1 MIFFCGEY
9 WMRAEN
15 GIIAGVGHPSCA
27 EIYQVTGNKR
37 VRLGRICQ
45 WENEN
50 QETYPRLSFRVT
62 KSLRIIKNWGWVKVN
77 SSDHLIPYKCTN
89 KRNIE
94 TLIYDNV

>member
-1 MIFFCGEY
+1 MHTG
-9 WMRAEN
+9 R

-37 VRLGRICQ
+37 VRLGRIIE

>member
-15 GIIAGVGHPSCA
+15 GIIAGVGHPESA
-27 EIYQVTGNKR
+27 EIYQVMGNKR

-50 QETYPRLSFRVT
+50 QQTYPRLCFKVT
-62 KSLRIIKNWGWVKVN
+62 KSLNVLKRYGWVKAED
-77 SSDHLIPYKCTN
+77 SSCLIPYKTTHDRIRSHKN
-89 KRNIE
+89 GI
-94 TLIYDNV
+94 

>member
-1 MIFFCGEY
+1 MIFFCDEY

-15 GIIAGVGHPSCA
+15 GIIAGVGHPQSA

-37 VRLGRICQ
+37 VRLGRIIE

-62 KSLRIIKNWGWVKVN
+62 KSLRIIKNWGWVKVEKQ
-77 SSDHLIPYKCTN
+77 DHLIPYKTIHDRSHKN
-89 KRNIE
+89 GI
-94 TLIYDNV
+94 

>member
-1 MIFFCGEY
+1 MIFFCDEV

-15 GIIAGVGHPSCA
+15 GIIAGVGHPQSA

-37 VRLGRICQ
+37 VRLGRIIE

-89 KRNIE
+89 IE

>member
-1 MIFFCGEY
+1 MIYFCNEI
-9 WMRAEN
+9 WMHTGR
-15 GIIAGVGHPSCA
+15 GIIAGVGHPISA
-27 EIYQVTGNKR
+27 EVYHVTGHKR
-37 VRLGRICQ
+37 VRLRRIIE
-45 WENEN
+45 WEKEH
-50 QETYPRLSFRVT
+50 EADYPRLSFRVT